1 MAIVNAKSLSPD
13 MEEDSENIDSG
24 SGRSAME
31 DSAIGTVVA
40 WFAATAVAPL
50 AITGS
55 ENGNCVCAAFGDTLR
70 RLTR

>member
-1 MAIVNAKSLSPD
+1 
-13 MEEDSENIDSG
+13 
-24 SGRSAME
+24 ME

-40 WFAATAVAPL
+40 WFAATAVARL